1 MGIGNTKFQKNNKN
15 GRIILPEHYEVIDNF
30 LPDEDFEV
38 IQNLF
43 LPKYEDEGLEI
54 SLESDGNRTT
64 VNTEQ
69 HYIPWIYSTNIGFD
83 HSAETETVIP
93 EDRTMFFMSHNI
105 YVDNFGILSSIYP
118 YFRPVLD
125 KLGVKALKRI
135 RCNLFPNTKSLY
147 VHEFHTDFHF
157 SHNAALL
164 SINTCDG
171 FTTLEDGTKIDS
183 VANRVL
189 IIDGS
194 TSHASSTTSN
204 EAVRI
209 NVNISYF

>member
-15 GRIILPEHYEVIDNF
+15 RRIIMPEHYEVIDNF
-30 LPDEDFEV
+30 LPAEDFEL

-54 SLESDGNRTT
+54 SLEADGNRTT
-64 VNTEQ
+64 INTEQ
-69 HYIPWIYSTNIGFD
+69 HHIPWIYST
-83 HSAETETVIP
+83 VISSEAATP
-93 EDRTMFFMSHNI
+93 NQGKDRTMFFMSHNI
-105 YVDNFGILSSIYP
+105 YVDDYGILSPFYP
-118 YFRPVLD
+118 YFKPALER
-125 KLGVKALKRI
+125 LGVKALRRI
-135 RCNLFPNTKSLY
+135 RCNLFPNTAQGVY
-147 VHEFHTDFHF
+147 VHEYHTDSDF

-189 IIDGS
+189 IFDGM
-194 TSHASSTTSN
+194 TRHASSTTSN
-204 EAVRI
+204 EAARI
-209 NVNISYF
+209 NVNILYF